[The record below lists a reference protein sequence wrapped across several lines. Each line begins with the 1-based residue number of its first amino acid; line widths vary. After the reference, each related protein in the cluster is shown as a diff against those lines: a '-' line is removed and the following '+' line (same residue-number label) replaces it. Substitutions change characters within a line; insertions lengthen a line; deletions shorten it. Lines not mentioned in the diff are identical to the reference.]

1 MYDQNDKLFL
11 TGRLMANN
19 LYQLDLEETQK
30 LRVFN
35 VIFREPNLK
44 DIVIWHNRLAHVNF
58 YDLLKL
64 RPKLQFDSIDVK
76 GLKCTHC
83 LLGKATRLSF
93 IQSCNRAID
102 LLELIH
108 FDFIGHN
115 SDQ

>member
-30 LRVFN
+30 QRVFN
-35 VIFREPNLK
+35 VIK
-44 DIVIWHNRLAHVNF
+44 DIVTWHNRLAHVNF

-64 RPKLQFDSIDVK
+64 RPKLQFDSVDVK
-76 GLKCTHC
+76 GLKSTHC